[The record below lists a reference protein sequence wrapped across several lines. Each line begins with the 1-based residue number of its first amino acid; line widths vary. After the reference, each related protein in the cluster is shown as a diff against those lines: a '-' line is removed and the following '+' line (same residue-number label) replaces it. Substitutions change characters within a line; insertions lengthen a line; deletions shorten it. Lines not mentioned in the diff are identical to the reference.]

1 MSPALAGGFLTT
13 APLGKSP
20 QLITEIGGLNHHHL
34 LLGAALWTPCDLSLD
49 ATSFIQFL
57 HEITEGEARE
67 EI

>member
-1 MSPALAGGFLTT
+1 MCSSDLVDT
-13 APLGKSP
+13 LGP
-20 QLITEIGGLNHHHL
+20 EMFG
-34 LLGAALWTPCDLSLD
+34 DLSLD